1 MALSHSFNRPFLN
14 LFCIFISADR
24 AKAIKTK
31 AVVNES
37 PTEKLIRELR
47 EENQRLLDQLKN
59 AGQPIMIPGEPG
71 EPQMVGVSEDGRVL
85 HCIQSIIH
93 LLIYQS
99 SVHLSNH
106 LYSTK
111 PSIHP
116 FIHPSVP
123 VPSIHL
129 AVRFSFRPCFRFSIR
144 FFLHQCSTVF
154 FPLLSYRFSI
164 PHRV

>member
-99 SVHLSNH
+99 SVHLSNY
-106 LYSTK
+106 LFSTK
-111 PSIHP
+111 SSIDP

-123 VPSIHL
+123 VPSIH
-129 AVRFSFRPCFRFSIR
+129 
-144 FFLHQCSTVF
+144 
-154 FPLLSYRFSI
+154 
-164 PHRV
+164 